1 MEKIMFAL
9 LLKVMGNTDGKLI
22 SKIVE

>member
-9 LLKVMGNTDGKLI
+9 LLKVTGNADGKLI